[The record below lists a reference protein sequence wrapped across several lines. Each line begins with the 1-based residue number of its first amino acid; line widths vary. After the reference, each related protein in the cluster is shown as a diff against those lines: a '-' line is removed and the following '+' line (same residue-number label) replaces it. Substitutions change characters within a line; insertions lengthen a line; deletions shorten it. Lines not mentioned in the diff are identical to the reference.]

1 MAKKSKPSDGETV
14 ANQLQPGV
22 NVSCKV
28 VGAEAGGYSVV
39 ISDGDV
45 PGFLPTDW
53 RLQPGEHLIA
63 RFVSSENGRALLSAQ
78 MPTNP
83 VMASWFTSIARLG
96 LKRAT
101 DIMPTPAE
109 EKAVS
114 FKIDKM
120 PFQQLITQLEGG
132 RRTGVLTVAC
142 AQHNSRSAALLWRG
156 SIAGCIYS
164 NRKLPDPQPTEE
176 GLQYMVTEL
185 KACKTSGRFYELPD
199 VIALSFSAVFR
210 EYVTLET
217 LDLAIVASRLAAAK
231 DTACLAISL
240 EKGATYLA
248 FCYKGKFVGTFDV
261 ERQQYLQSAE
271 QLQALMA
278 SNKVLRIGTS
288 ILPPDFFKDARRYTL
303 WLSEFDKG

>member
-1 MAKKSKPSDGETV
+1 MAKKSKLSEEEV
-14 ANQLQPGV
+14 ANRLQPGA

-28 VGAEAGGYSVV
+28 VGAEAGGYAVL
-39 ISDGDV
+39 IIDGDF

-53 RLQPGEHLIA
+53 RLQPGECLIA
-63 RFVSSENGRALLSAQ
+63 QFVAMENGRALLSAH
-78 MPTNP
+78 MPSNP

-109 EKAVS
+109 EGAAA
-114 FKIDKM
+114 FKIDKL
-120 PFQQLITQLEGG
+120 PYNQLVTQLEGG
-132 RRTGVLTVAC
+132 RRTGVLRVSCSA
-142 AQHNSRSAALLWRG
+142 HNSRAAALFWRG

-164 NRKLPDPQPTEE
+164 NVKHPDPQPTEE

-185 KACKTSGRFYELPD
+185 KACKTTGRFYDLPD
-199 VIALSFSAVFR
+199 AVALPFSSIFR
-210 EYVTLET
+210 DYVTLET
-217 LDLAIVASRLAAAK
+217 LDMAIVASRLAAAK

-240 EKGATYLA
+240 EQGATYLA

-271 QLQALMA
+271 QLQALL
-278 SNKVLRIGTS
+278 NTKKVLRIGTS
-288 ILPPDFFKDARRYTL
+288 ILPPDFFKDARRYTV
-303 WLSEFDKG
+303 WLSAFDKK